1 MHNVNIQCDV
11 NYSQE
16 RCAKC
21 NENSEEKSTL
31 EEIKL
36 GLDEKAI
43 FMGHLKEMIEFWHA
57 KQGKEREAIPDRRN
71 DLNMEEG
78 QEW

>member
-1 MHNVNIQCDV
+1 MHNVNTQCDV

-21 NENSEEKSTL
+21 NENSEGKSTL

-43 FMGHLKEMIEFWHA
+43 FMGHLKEMIEF
-57 KQGKEREAIPDRRN
+57 
-71 DLNMEEG
+71 
-78 QEW
+78 

>member
-1 MHNVNIQCDV
+1 MHNVNTQCDV

-21 NENSEEKSTL
+21 NENSEGKSTL

-43 FMGHLKEMIEFWHA
+43 FMGPLKEMIEF
-57 KQGKEREAIPDRRN
+57 
-71 DLNMEEG
+71 
-78 QEW
+78 